1 MEFLAVF
8 LIFSLTIIL
17 LFAIRDIALR
27 SGWVDE
33 PGGRKQ
39 HAHPVPAIGGVAMF
53 LGFCASTLIFPS
65 TISHIGVM
73 LTASALLL
81 IFGCY
86 DDRRGLSARLRLLL
100 QLGCAA
106 IVVIEAD
113 IALTSLGA
121 VFYPGS
127 IDLGAW
133 AVPFTIFCIVGVINA
148 MNMSDGLDGL
158 AGGYA
163 LNTFLLLAIAAV
175 QAGRIA
181 DAELLFVM
189 IAVVAAFLLF
199 NYRFPGRRH
208 ALLFM
213 GDAGSMFLGLILAW
227 FLVDLTQG
235 ADAAMSPVVSL
246 WLFAIPLY
254 DTVSVMVRRMVRGG
268 SPFKADRAH
277 IHHVL
282 HAHGCSTL
290 QTTMI
295 LHTASLLLGSVGLA
309 LDYAGVSE
317 YIMFWSLAGIF
328 AVYCLVMSR
337 AWTRAEIL
345 TTNAVIHVDSE
356 SESVKGADTQSE
368 AA

>member
-1 MEFLAVF
+1 MEFIAIF
-8 LIFSLTIIL
+8 LVLLLTIIL
-17 LFAIRDIALR
+17 LFAVRDIALKT
-27 SGWVDE
+27 GWVDH

-39 HAHPVPAIGGVAMF
+39 HAHPVPTIGGVAMF
-53 LGFCASTLIFPS
+53 LGFCTAIIFFS
-65 TISHIGVM
+65 SAMSNAGV
-73 LTASALLL
+73 LLAASALLL
-81 IFGCY
+81 VVGCY
-86 DDRRGLSARLRLLL
+86 DDRRGLSARMRLLL

-106 IVVIEAD
+106 LVVIEGD
-113 IALTSLGA
+113 IILVNLGA

-133 AVPFTIFCIVGVINA
+133 AVPFTIFCIAGVINA

-163 LNTFLLLAIAAV
+163 LNTFLLLVIAAV

-181 DAELLFVM
+181 DAQTLFVL
-189 IAVVAAFLLF
+189 IAVVSAFLLF

-208 ALLFM
+208 AMLFM
-213 GDAGSMFLGLILAW
+213 GDAGSMFLGLVLAW
-227 FLVDLTQG
+227 FLIDLTQG